1 MIIVMIIVIDNSG
14 DYFADIL
21 DAEYDDESESESEI
35 AFSYQVQITNLTNV
49 SHL

>member
-1 MIIVMIIVIDNSG
+1 MIIVIDNFG

-35 AFSYQVQITNLTNV
+35 AFSYRVQITNLTNV
-49 SHL
+49 PHFKY